1 MDLVCSYRH
10 AGAPAGG
17 HLLSTTPQ
25 RIPSMKRTFATVGLQ
40 AIAAAPRLHAG
51 CGATGYSWPVD
62 ADIQVVNPT
71 AMHAFDTAKATRRL
85 KEPSP

>member
-1 MDLVCSYRH
+1 
-10 AGAPAGG
+10 
-17 HLLSTTPQ
+17 
-25 RIPSMKRTFATVGLQ
+25 MKRTFATVGLT
-40 AIAAAPRLHAG
+40 AIAAAPRLLAG

-62 ADIQVVNPT
+62 ADITVVNPT